1 VPIGQAALRPV
12 STRPLSL
19 PLWVLARV
27 GCTVYEIKLGTV
39 DIAEADSEWVARPY
53 MNTAKK
59 RAIL

>member
-1 VPIGQAALRPV
+1 M
-12 STRPLSL
+12 
-19 PLWVLARV
+19 LWVLAWV
-27 GCTVYEIKLGTV
+27 GFTVYEIKLGTV